1 MSAATVAAIAK
12 AAVAVLSNEKTRKAL
27 GWVIVAILSPLIV
40 LVVLICAVLSGSSQ
54 HNVSAVELCFHGG
67 TISSSATPEYRG
79 YIEDMRGS
87 FAQLDRAIEEINAQC
102 EDGNSLDDTRVKAVF
117 YALYFAAEHPDD
129 SGIRAFT
136 DCFVDYEERT
146 RTVTTTDEEGN
157 EVEVEETYTV
167 AIPVTDMNEVYA
179 RIEAAMGITVTP
191 ENQSNADS
199 IYNIV
204 LYGTATGTGDWF
216 PGADVPFISV
226 DGFCSPVG
234 ANWESIVTSE
244 FGYRRDPFI
253 ISLRREDAA
262 RLGYDK
268 ADEWKALLSKYAMEM
283 ARAMKIPWADFRWYA
298 AFHDEGHHPHVHM
311 VCYSVDPSKGFL
323 TKQGITQIKSGL
335 AKEIFRQELT
345 ELYQKQTQRRNEL
358 NVDAQTVLNEVINQM
373 QSGTVQ
379 NKHIEELLQYLA
391 DHLRFLSGK
400 KQYGYLKAD
409 LKAVVDEVVDELAKD
424 PRVAAAYNLWYELRE
439 DVLRTYKDN
448 LPERLPLSGQKE
460 FKRIKNL
467 VILEAVKLEQYQQVF
482 HPDDLWDGNPDEH
495 AEEAQ
500 LFVYEQMNQSMSHP
514 PEAAEAGQARTQYA
528 LGKIYRDGQGVEK
541 DVQKAVE
548 LFTLAAMQGNSF
560 AAFALGKMYL
570 SDDPALSRNVA
581 AALKWITNAAEHG
594 NQFAQYYLGKLLLK
608 GTDDISQDT
617 NSALR
622 WLLASVEQGNVHA
635 EYALAMAYLKGE
647 SVPKDSLKAMELLK
661 RASSREHQ
669 FAQYQLGKLLLQ
681 GEDVPKDV
689 VAAVHWLTASAM
701 HGNQY
706 AQYAL
711 GKLYLLGKGV
721 EKDKDRAAKWF
732 QMAANQGNEYAQYYL
747 KHMDDPMGQSPAAA
761 VITLFHS
768 LANIFREQNQLPSG
782 GIMVTV
788 DRKLLRKIKAKKIA
802 QGHKADDHEPKI
814 GLQ

>member
-1 MSAATVAAIAK
+1 MPRLIFKCPYIKGGTSAACSHLENYVQYMATRSGVDRIDPGRNGWPATINQKEMIEQILRDFPLSRGMFEYEDYRATPTRSNASEFITRALEDNYDRIAK
-12 AAVAVLSNEKTRKAL
+12 MDNYLNYIATRPRAQRIGSHGLFTGEEDSLVLAQIAEAVSTHPGNVWLP
-27 GWVIVAILSPLIV
+27 IV
-40 LVVLICAVLSGSSQ
+40 
-54 HNVSAVELCFHGG
+54 
-67 TISSSATPEYRG
+67 
-79 YIEDMRGS
+79 
-87 FAQLDRAIEEINAQC
+87 
-102 EDGNSLDDTRVKAVF
+102 
-117 YALYFAAEHPDD
+117 
-129 SGIRAFT
+129 
-136 DCFVDYEERT
+136 
-146 RTVTTTDEEGN
+146 
-157 EVEVEETYTV
+157 
-167 AIPVTDMNEVYA
+167 
-179 RIEAAMGITVTP
+179 
-191 ENQSNADS
+191 
-199 IYNIV
+199 
-204 LYGTATGTGDWF
+204 
-216 PGADVPFISV
+216 
-226 DGFCSPVG
+226 
-234 ANWESIVTSE
+234 
-244 FGYRRDPFI
+244 
-253 ISLRREDAA
+253 SLRREDAA

-391 DHLRFLSGK
+391 DRLRFLSGK

-560 AAFALGKMYL
+560 AAFTLGKMYL